1 MVALLSCFLF
11 QEKTD
16 VEPVLPPRLQEG
28 LAAIAAITD
37 RVGRIQDRHKVAA
50 EGFRFTLKTGLVEVV
65 YEWAKG
71 MVTKNYFPPMSRL
84 TSFVKPF
91 DQIALLTDVAE
102 GTIVRVITRL
112 DETCREVRDAARVIG
127 DTELFKKMEESQV
140 KIKRDSTSVYLH
152 RLASVDYYLYQSC
165 SLRVCI
171 SNIYLV
177 GTIEKSVF
185 EVA

>member
-1 MVALLSCFLF
+1 MLANYEPEEVVALLSCFVF

-16 VEPVLPPRLQEG
+16 VEPVIPPRLQQG
-28 LAAIAAITD
+28 LAAIAVITV
-37 RVGRIQDRHKVAA
+37 RVGRIQDRHKVAV
-50 EGFRFTLKTGLVEVV
+50 EEFRSTLKTGLVEVV

-71 MVTKNYFPPMSRL
+71 MVVKYSALPMPRL

-127 DTELFKKMEESQV
+127 DTELFKKMEEAQV
-140 KIKRDSTSVYLH
+140 KIKRDSTSVHIYPPVSIDLSSVPVVFA
-152 RLASVDYYLYQSC
+152 ASLY
-165 SLRVCI
+165 
-171 SNIYLV
+171 
-177 GTIEKSVF
+177 F
-185 EVA
+185 